1 MEAIREILNSAETDN
16 LPDLVEQYLQQIIE
30 TPQIILGVVQK
41 LTQQTI
47 HFLRGKGVVIFERSK
62 LRNLRGLEIP
72 ISETDIDTS
81 QSYFQVCFIFALL
94 INGIS
99 ANNCGLQT
107 VANNVDIRNLKGVSH
122 WNVRL

>member
-1 MEAIREILNSAETDN
+1 MEAIREILNSADTDN
-16 LPDLVEQYLQQIIE
+16 LPGLMEQHLQQIIE
-30 TPQIILGVVQK
+30 TPQIILGVMPK

-81 QSYFQVCFIFALL
+81 QSSTDKHIWFVLAAVTSKENKSKILL
-94 INGIS
+94 
-99 ANNCGLQT
+99 Q
-107 VANNVDIRNLKGVSH
+107 
-122 WNVRL
+122 